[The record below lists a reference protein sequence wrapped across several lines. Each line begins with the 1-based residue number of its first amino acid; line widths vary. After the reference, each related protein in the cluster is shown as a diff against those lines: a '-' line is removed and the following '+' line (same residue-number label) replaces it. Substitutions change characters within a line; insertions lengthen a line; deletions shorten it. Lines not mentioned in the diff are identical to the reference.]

1 MPRTPATICLTF
13 DFDALCIWI
22 GPRASTS
29 PSAIS
34 RGEFAV
40 VGVQRILKLLAERRI
55 PATFFIPG
63 HTVETYPDT
72 VHRILGDGH
81 EVGHHGYLHE
91 NPCALGRDQERRVL
105 ERGFEAMQTIAGIRP
120 VGYRS
125 PAWDNSPNTIEL
137 LLEFGLRYESS
148 LMAHDFQPYWCRVGD
163 VANTDGPYVFGQQVD
178 LVEMPVSWV
187 LDDFPHFEFVRSGDH
202 LYPGLS
208 AGSKVEEIWRD
219 EFDFMMRDEPGGVFN
234 LTMHPEIIGRGHRI
248 MMLERLLDHMMSAGN
263 IRFATLADAAERF
276 RDSTT
281 SPHGQA

>member
-1 MPRTPATICLTF
+1 MTAPPATVCLTF

-22 GPRASTS
+22 GPRSSNS

-40 VGVQRILKLLAERRI
+40 VGVQRILEVLAGRNI
-55 PATFFIPG
+55 KATFFIPG
-63 HTVETYPDT
+63 HTVETYPAS
-72 VHRILGDGH
+72 VNAILDAGH

-91 NPCALGRDQERRVL
+91 NPCGLTKDEERRVL
-105 ERGFEAMQTIAGIRP
+105 ERGLESYATVVGVRP
-120 VGYRS
+120 RGYRS

-137 LLEFGLRYESS
+137 LLEYGFQYESS
-148 LMAHDFQPYWCRVGD
+148 LMAHDFRPYWCRLGD
-163 VANTDGPYVFGQQVD
+163 VANTDGPYQFGDPVN

-187 LDDFPHFEFVRSGDH
+187 LDDFPHFEFVKSSDV

-219 EFDFMMRDEPGGVFN
+219 EFDFMAREEPGGVFN

-248 MMLERLLDHMMSAGN
+248 LMLERLIDHMSGHSGVE
-263 IRFATLADAAERF
+263 FTSLGVAAERF
-276 RDSTT
+276 RAEQ
-281 SPHGQA
+281 PR